1 MKGVII
7 AGGKGTRLMPCTKV
21 VNKSLLPI
29 YDKPLIYYPIMK
41 LRDAGITNILI
52 TSGSEHA
59 GQFLDLLGSGKSLGV
74 KLSYEVQEEAGG
86 IAQALGLAEDFSD
99 NEKIVAILGDNIFEH
114 SLKNAVE
121 MFINQEKGAK
131 IFLKEVSDPERFGVP
146 EIDGDKIINIIEK
159 PKNPPTNYAVS
170 GIYMY
175 DSQVWNIIKNLKP
188 SDRGEL
194 EITDVNNFYVKEGT
208 MSYEI
213 LDGEW
218 IDAGTFEALLRANI
232 LMAKKANSDIISGG
246 MKNETKP
253 K

>member
-7 AGGKGTRLMPCTKV
+7 AGGKGTRLMPLTKV

-29 YDKPLIYYPIMK
+29 YDKPLIYYPILK

-74 KLSYEVQEEAGG
+74 SLSYEVQEEAGG

-99 NEKIVAILGDNIFEH
+99 NKKIVAILGDNIFEH
-114 SLKNAVE
+114 ELKEAVKCFE
-121 MFINQEKGAK
+121 KQEKGAK

-159 PKNPPTNYAVS
+159 PKNPPTNYAVT

-175 DSQVWNIIKNLKP
+175 DSKIWSIIKNLKP
-188 SDRGEL
+188 SERGEL
-194 EITDVNNFYVKEGT
+194 EITDVNNYYVKEGT
-208 MSYEI
+208 MTYEI

-218 IDAGTFEALLRANI
+218 IDAGTFESLLKANI
-232 LMAKKANSDIISGG
+232 LMAKKQSPNAFTATAPAS
-246 MKNETKP
+246 K
-253 K
+253 

>member
-7 AGGKGTRLMPCTKV
+7 AGGKGTRLMPLTKV

-29 YDKPLIYYPIMK
+29 YDKPLIYYPIIK
-41 LRDAGITNILI
+41 LRDSGITNILI

-114 SLKNAVE
+114 NLKNAVGE
-121 MFINQEKGAK
+121 FKTQEKGAK

-146 EIDGDKIINIIEK
+146 KIDGDKIINIIEK
-159 PKNPPTNYAVS
+159 PKNPPTNYAVA

-175 DSQVWNIIKNLKP
+175 DSKVWNIIKNLKP

-232 LMAKKANSDIISGG
+232 LMAKKAS
-246 MKNETKP
+246 
-253 K
+253 